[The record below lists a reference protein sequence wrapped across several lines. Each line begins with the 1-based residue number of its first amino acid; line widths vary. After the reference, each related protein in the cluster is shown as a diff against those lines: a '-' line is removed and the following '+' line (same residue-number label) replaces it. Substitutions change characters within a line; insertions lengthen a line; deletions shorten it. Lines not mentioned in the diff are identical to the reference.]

1 MCGEK
6 IRAVSATTASVGS
19 PPRVR
24 GKVSPVRISHRHNR
38 ITPACAGKR
47 TWPSPAAQPLW
58 DHPRV
63 CGEKPVSVPP
73 MYQLPGSPCGEK
85 GRPTAASACPSGITP
100 ACAGKSAGVDDRCR
114 LRQDHPR
121 VCGEKPTEPEML
133 RSALGSPPRV
143 RGKECGK
150 ARRAGAEGITP
161 ACAGKSRRWP
171 LRSAPAW
178 DHPRVCGEKRIS
190 CFCASRMVGSPPR
203 VRGKDDRSEEQKQFR
218 GITPACAGKSLLI
231 C

>member
-121 VCGEKPTEPEML
+121 VCGEKSPL
-133 RSALGSPPRV
+133 AFAISASMGSPPRV
-143 RGKECGK
+143 RGKEDFLLLRKQDG
-150 ARRAGAEGITP
+150 GITP
-161 ACAGKSRRWP
+161 ACAGKSSWAFRR
-171 LRSAPAW
+171 RCQSK
-178 DHPRVCGEKRIS
+178 DHPRVCGEKTSSAR
-190 CFCASRMVGSPPR
+190 
-203 VRGKDDRSEEQKQFR
+203 
-218 GITPACAGKSLLI
+218 
-231 C
+231 

>member
-1 MCGEK
+1 MQIAPWVFPLTKETASVPRMCGEK

-100 ACAGKSAGVDDRCR
+100 ACAGK
-114 LRQDHPR
+114 RQVVHDELPWLEDHPR
-121 VCGEKPTEPEML
+121 VCGEKGNT
-133 RSALGSPPRV
+133 GWTT
-143 RGKECGK
+143 ECG
-150 ARRAGAEGITP
+150 
-161 ACAGKSRRWP
+161 
-171 LRSAPAW
+171 
-178 DHPRVCGEKRIS
+178 
-190 CFCASRMVGSPPR
+190 MGSPPR

-218 GITPACAGKSLLI
+218 GITPACAGKSV
-231 C
+231 

>member
-24 GKVSPVRISHRHNR
+24 GKVSTVRISHRHNR

-143 RGKECGK
+143 RGKVRGLFDVGVK
-150 ARRAGAEGITP
+150 VRITP
-161 ACAGKSRRWP
+161 ACAGKRVIPDGRP
-171 LRSAPAW
+171 NAVW
-178 DHPRVCGEKRIS
+178 DHPRVCGEKTTEAKNKNNS
-190 CFCASRMVGSPPR
+190 VGSPPR
-203 VRGKDDRSEEQKQFR
+203 VRGK
-218 GITPACAGKSLLI
+218 AC
-231 C
+231 